1 MAHMIKRIS
10 RKIPAFDCTRNPC
23 GRNGCGVD
31 PGKSHG
37 IHCEEWIYAVVGPD
51 VAVELLVFSGVW
63 TPSVPQSMVDRMRDG
78 EKYPWGVQL
87 TTHAR
92 FPTEVDQLKSIVSR
106 ECHLLGSCRYSETT
120 TVKYSD
126 QFVEDVFD
134 DASGFE
140 QPESFWLEF
149 EKYLRKETDRVET
162 ERVDVK
168 FDVCGTCKGKGVVP
182 R

>member
-1 MAHMIKRIS
+1 MTIKRIS
-10 RKIPAFDCTRNPC
+10 RKKEAFDCVRHPC
-23 GRNGCGVD
+23 GKNGCGTN

-63 TPSVPQSMVDRMRDG
+63 APSVPSSIADRMRDG
-78 EKYPWGVQL
+78 ERYPWGVQL

-92 FPTEVDQLKSIVSR
+92 FPLDVSSLKSIASQ

-120 TVKYSD
+120 SISYSS
-126 QFVEDVFD
+126 QLVEDVFD
-134 DASGFE
+134 KAAGFE
-140 QPESFWLEF
+140 QPEPFWAEL
-149 EKYLRKETDRVET
+149 EKYLAKETDRVET
-162 ERVDVK
+162 ERVDRK
-168 FDVCGTCKGKGVVP
+168 FDVCQACKGKGVVQ

>member
-1 MAHMIKRIS
+1 MNIKRIA
-10 RKIPAFDCTRNPC
+10 KKKAAFDCTRHPC
-23 GRNGCGVD
+23 GKNGCGVN

-37 IHCEEWIYAVVGPD
+37 IHCEEWIYAVVGPN

-63 TPSVPQSMVDRMRDG
+63 AASVPELIASRMRDG
-78 EKYPWGVQL
+78 ERYPWGVQM

-92 FPTEVDQLKSIVSR
+92 FPTDVHALKQIVSN

-120 TVKYSD
+120 PIAYSA
-126 QFVEDVFD
+126 QFVEDCFEK
-134 DASGFE
+134 ANGFE
-140 QPESFWLEF
+140 QPESFWTEL

-168 FDVCGTCKGKGVVP
+168 FEVCQACKGKGVVS